1 MFETQSPQISLSPEI
16 ESPEINLENNGEF
29 LRTNNAALS
38 LSSLPEVGEFQSQ
51 SGGLNMSIESLPLE
65 DKGSNMTR
73 MNQPEDLVIGVKNN
87 DSLVGNLSNEQ
98 SREDTLLDISSAT
111 PERSSSSSSSD
122 SKALLVA
129 DSENL
134 GLNDRAIKN
143 RLENLGYQV
152 TVQED
157 DTSKSSDAENQD
169 LVVISESVIS
179 SKVNTKFTNAS
190 VPIVNLEP
198 YLYDDFNLTGSQADK
213 DFGFE
218 FVRPE
223 VAITDDNL
231 LGTDLSNSTKVYNSP
246 DHVAWGIPN
255 TNAVEIASLKD
266 SQQKSVIFAYE
277 EGAELIGGQQAPA
290 RRVGFFLSNLDNEG
304 TQLTSSGWELF
315 EGAVNW
321 ATGESS
327 NNPNGDSPS
336 VDTDIPPADEGNSG
350 SEQPD
355 ADIPPADEGNS
366 GSEQPDADTP
376 PADGNDSD
384 DEQPDT
390 DTPPAD
396 GNDSDDEQPDTDTP
410 PADGN
415 DSDDEQPDT
424 DTPPADGND
433 SDDEQPDTD
442 TPPADGNDSDDQQPD
457 ADTPTP
463 PADGGDSDDE
473 QPSGKANG
481 QFQVIGSKIYDPNG
495 KEFIAK
501 GTNASG
507 FQYVW
512 PGSTKSFADQIVDDW
527 GFNLVRLNNYLF
539 KPHPKGSRQYDDN
552 NDINGLI
559 KEFTDRGVVVMLEA
573 HDRTGGYWEGSSLN
587 SLKSWYKDLFER
599 HKDNPYVW
607 FNINEP
613 GGSNSTSSTD
623 KWVNQYQEIIK
634 VRDEVGANNIVVAD
648 AHFWGQDAGD
658 WNSSPVKESN
668 SSILSHGDELLKFD
682 GKERENVVFSVHLY
696 DQWRFGDARM
706 ADYFDRVQDKDYALI
721 VGEYGVENADRDTS
735 AATRAMFNTAVPR
748 EIGRVVWSWWGGDD
762 NDLTTSNNGGGQ
774 HINNP
779 DNPTN
784 LSWLGQQ
791 VWKDNRR
798 REDLET
804 L

>member
-1 MFETQSPQISLSPEI
+1 MKPDTVDMLESQSSQFSLSPEL
-16 ESPEINLENNGEF
+16 EFPEVNLENNGEF

-38 LSSLPEVGEFQSQ
+38 LSPLPEVGEIQNQ

-73 MNQPEDLVIGVKNN
+73 MNQPEDLIIGVKNN
-87 DSLVGNLSNEQ
+87 DSLVGNINNEQ
-98 SREDTLLDISSAT
+98 STEDGLLDMSSVT
-111 PERSSSSSSSD
+111 PVQDLTSSGSD
-122 SKALLVA
+122 NKALLVA
-129 DSENL
+129 DSKDL
-134 GLNDRAIKN
+134 GLKDQAIKN

-157 DTSKSSDAENQD
+157 DTSKSSDAQNQD
-169 LVVISESVIS
+169 LIIISESVIS
-179 SKVNTKFTNAS
+179 GKVTSKFTDAS

-198 YLYDDFNLTGSQADK
+198 YLYNDLKLTGSQADK

-223 VAITDDNL
+223 IAITDDNL
-231 LGTDLSNSTKVYNSP
+231 LGSDFSNSTKVYKSP
-246 DHVAWGIPN
+246 DHVAWGVPN
-255 TNAVEIASLKD
+255 ANAVEIASLKD
-266 SQQKSVIFAYE
+266 NQQKSVIFAYE

-315 EGAVNW
+315 DAAVNW

-327 NNPNGDSPS
+327 NDTGGDSPS
-336 VDTDIPPADEGNSG
+336 VDTEIPPADEG
-350 SEQPD
+350 
-355 ADIPPADEGNS
+355 
-366 GSEQPDADTP
+366 
-376 PADGNDSD
+376 DSD
-384 DEQPDT
+384 GEQPDT
-390 DTPPAD
+390 EIPPTD
-396 GNDSDDEQPDTDTP
+396 EGDSDGEQPDTEIP
-410 PADGN
+410 P
-415 DSDDEQPDT
+415 T
-424 DTPPADGND
+424 
-433 SDDEQPDTD
+433 
-442 TPPADGNDSDDQQPD
+442 
-457 ADTPTP
+457 
-463 PADGGDSDDE
+463 DGGDSDGEQPDTE
-473 QPSGKANG
+473 IPPTDGGDSDGEQPDTEIPPTDGGDSDGEQPDTEIPPTDGGDSDNEQPNDDQPSGKANG

-512 PGSTKSFADQIVDDW
+512 PGSTKSFADQIVNDW
-527 GFNLVRLNNYLF
+527 EFNLVRLNNYIF
-539 KPHPKGSRQYDDN
+539 QPHPKGSRQYDDN

-613 GGSNSTSSTD
+613 GGSSSTSNTD
-623 KWVNQYQEIIK
+623 KWVHQYQEIIE

-658 WNSSPVKESN
+658 WSSSPVKESN
-668 SSILSHGDELLKFD
+668 SSILSHGNKLLNFD

-696 DQWRFGDARM
+696 DQWRFGEARM
-706 ADYFDRVQDKDYALI
+706 ADYFDRVQDKNYALI

-735 AATRAMFNTAVPR
+735 AATRAMFNTAVDR

-791 VWKDNRR
+791 VWKDNHR
-798 REDLET
+798 REDLDT